1 MLGRIAMRLLLVVG
15 FLSMRFLAQAQS
27 EPVERNLWY
36 NEEKTAK
43 IQIFKATDGKYYG
56 KIVWLKV
63 PEVEGRAKVD
73 IHNPDAS
80 KRNTPIMGLL
90 LLKGL
95 KKDGEGSFDEGTI
108 YDPKN
113 GKTYSCKMTY
123 KGDKIDLR
131 GYIGF
136 SLIGRTTTWTK
147 AD

>member
-1 MLGRIAMRLLLVVG
+1 MPGKIALRLLLVAG
-15 FLSMRFLAQAQS
+15 FLSLRSLVIAQTDPI
-27 EPVERNLWY
+27 EHNLWY

-63 PEVEGRAKVD
+63 PDIDGKPKVD
-73 IHNPDAS
+73 IHNPDVS
-80 KRNTPIMGLL
+80 KRGNPIMGLL

-95 KKDGEGSFDEGTI
+95 RKENEKEYIDGTI

-113 GKTYSCKMTY
+113 GKTYSCKMAY
-123 KGDKIDLR
+123 KGDHVDLR

-147 AD
+147 AE